1 MAHLDGIYESRFD
14 ERRQAGKMAV
24 WAELSAF
31 LSRWVDPSRPVIDVA
46 CDAGY
51 FIRHVTAT
59 ERWATDVRD
68 VESLLPPTVR
78 FVRADGLRLA
88 SRVPA
93 EHFGTVFM
101 SNYLEHLRDA
111 HEVLEQLRVAR
122 SILAPGGRLIVLQ
135 PNVRLTG
142 GSYWD
147 FIDHHVPLTERS
159 LTEAAELVGLR
170 RVHVTTRFLPYST
183 KGRLPQHPLLVRWY
197 LRLPILWRIL
207 GRQTL
212 LVAERPAVTR
222 SGK

>member
-1 MAHLDGIYESRFD
+1 
-14 ERRQAGKMAV
+14 MAV
-24 WAELSAF
+24 WRELARF
-31 LSRWVDPSRPVIDVA
+31 LGRWIDPSRPVIDVA

-51 FIRHVTAT
+51 FIRHVVAT

-68 VESLLPPTVR
+68 VQSFLPRDVH

-88 SRVPA
+88 SRVPR

-159 LTEAAELVGLR
+159 LIEAAELAGLR
-170 RVHVTTRFLPYST
+170 PVHVTTRFLPYST

-197 LRLPILWRIL
+197 LRLPILWRLL
-207 GRQTL
+207 GKQTL
-212 LVAERPAVTR
+212 LVAERPR
-222 SGK
+222 